1 MENSQLKINFSIK
14 DLRIHTKE
22 NYNSTAI
29 LEVCLEIIQWKTK
42 YIFFFP
48 YSIFIF
54 RGMVEYFSPAS
65 EWKKAGKNSFW

>member
-29 LEVCLEIIQWKTK
+29 LEVCLEIIQ
-42 YIFFFP
+42 
-48 YSIFIF
+48 
-54 RGMVEYFSPAS
+54 
-65 EWKKAGKNSFW
+65 